1 MSSLILLLFLS
12 LTSLLL
18 SSSKHNYTVLN
29 VAIKKSSTDNIN
41 DAVDALRSAT
51 NFGEWHPYI
60 YLFPDAINITRVS
73 PLGMNTLLFFGSLS
87 SFPSKR
93 QTLSPKKMQFIKLAK
108 FYCLAS
114 MTLLYKV
121 GMYVYKANIKST
133 RETKK

>member
-73 PLGMNTLLFFGSLS
+73 PLGMNTLLFLV
-87 SFPSKR
+87 
-93 QTLSPKKMQFIKLAK
+93 L
-108 FYCLAS
+108 
-114 MTLLYKV
+114 
-121 GMYVYKANIKST
+121 
-133 RETKK
+133 